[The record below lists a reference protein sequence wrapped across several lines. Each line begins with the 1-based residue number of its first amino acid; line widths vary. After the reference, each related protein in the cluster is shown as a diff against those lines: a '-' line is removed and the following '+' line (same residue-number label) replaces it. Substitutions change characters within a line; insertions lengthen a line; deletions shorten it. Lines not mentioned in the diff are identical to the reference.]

1 MDWLEEVDLSYR
13 QEKVFQEEVEE
24 EQEVV
29 YCTSSLLD
37 CF

>member
-1 MDWLEEVDLSYR
+1 MDWLEEVDLSYL
-13 QEKVFQEEVEE
+13 QEKVFQEEAE
-24 EQEVV
+24 EQGVV